1 MNNGGRSKRLN
12 ALRQMGFVWLAFAI
26 FFIAGCSIQ
35 KSATNT
41 FDIKKESE
49 RTFWAGRLALQVD
62 GSDVQS
68 FAASFELRG
77 TAQQGELR
85 LFTPLGSTV
94 AVVEWNAKGAT
105 LNSGEGVRR
114 FASLDALA
122 TSASGNP
129 IPVAALFDWL
139 RGEPSPVPGWDP
151 DLRLLADGRLI
162 ARRTNPL
169 PAMTLRVV
177 LDQ

>member
-1 MNNGGRSKRLN
+1 MNVGGQGIRSSPLRLISF
-12 ALRQMGFVWLAFAI
+12 AWLAFAI
-26 FFIAGCSIQ
+26 FFLAGCATQ
-35 KSATNT
+35 KSASTS
-41 FDIKKESE
+41 FDVKKEAV

-77 TAQQGELR
+77 TAKEGELR

-94 AVVEWNAKGAT
+94 AVVEWNAHSAT
-105 LNSGEGVRR
+105 LNSGNGLRR

-122 TSASGNP
+122 ASASGNP

-139 RGEPSPVPGWDP
+139 RGEPSPVPGWEP
-151 DLRLLADGRLI
+151 DLRLLPDGRLI
-162 ARRTNPL
+162 ARRTDPL

>member
-1 MNNGGRSKRLN
+1 M
-12 ALRQMGFVWLAFAI
+12 
-26 FFIAGCSIQ
+26 
-35 KSATNT
+35 
-41 FDIKKESE
+41 
-49 RTFWAGRLALQVD
+49 RTFWSGRLALQVE
-62 GSDVQS
+62 GSDRQS

-77 TAQQGELR
+77 TARQGELR

-94 AVVEWNAKGAT
+94 AVVDWNGQGAT
-105 LNSGEGVRR
+105 LRSGDDVRT

-139 RGEPSPVPGWDP
+139 RGQPSPVPGWTP
-151 DLRLLADGRLI
+151 DLRQLPEGRLV
-162 ARRTNPL
+162 AHRTEPL

-177 LDQ
+177 LEQ

>member
-1 MNNGGRSKRLN
+1 VNVGGQSVRPI
-12 ALRQMGFVWLAFAI
+12 ALRRIGFAWLAFAI
-26 FFIAGCSIQ
+26 FFLAGCATQ
-35 KSATNT
+35 KNVSAP
-41 FDIKKESE
+41 FDIKKEAA
-49 RTFWAGRLALQVD
+49 RTFWGGRLALQVE

-77 TAQQGELR
+77 TAKQGELR

-94 AVVEWNAKGAT
+94 AVVEWNAWGAT
-105 LNSGEGVRR
+105 LNSGAGIQR

-139 RGEPSPVPGWDP
+139 RGEPSAVPGWEP
-151 DLRLLADGRLI
+151 DLRLLANGRLI
-162 ARRTNPL
+162 ARRTDPL